1 MQKFAR
7 IMPHIK
13 FILPTAPTQPVTM
26 NMGAPMPSWYDITGL
41 DERSN
46 EKCPGIEASCDRLS
60 NILRSE
66 HEATKLPYS
75 RMLLAGFS
83 QGGALSLWTGLQ
95 GRWSSSSDVNSSL
108 AGIVL
113 MSAYIPA
120 VSQLKIIYP
129 NTPIRHFH
137 GSADPLVTLAVA
149 KRSQQLL
156 TDIKGVTNYDLK
168 VYPGLSHSVSSQ
180 ELEDVLTFIRDV
192 LPPNDAYRVVLKDPS
207 AMSVKELK
215 AAIRRAGLSH
225 KAVGFMEKQDFVKL
239 LVQHRSGDIN

>member
-1 MQKFAR
+1 
-7 IMPHIK
+7 MPHIK
-13 FILPTAPTQPVTM
+13 FILPTAPSQPVTM

-66 HEATKLPYS
+66 HEATQLPYS

-95 GRWSSSSDVNSSL
+95 GRWSPSDTNSPL
-108 AGIVL
+108 AGIII
-113 MSAYIPA
+113 MSAYVPA
-120 VSQLKIIYP
+120 VSQLKVIYP
-129 NTPIRHFH
+129 DTPIRHFH
-137 GSADPLVTLAVA
+137 GSSDPLVTLTVA
-149 KRSQQLL
+149 NRSQKIL
-156 TDIKGVTNYDLK
+156 TESKGVTNYNLK
-168 VYPGLSHSVSSQ
+168 VYPGLTHSVSAE
-180 ELEDVLTFIRDV
+180 ELDDVMSYLREV
-192 LPPNDAYRVVLKDPS
+192 LPTDDTYRVVLKDPS

-215 AAIRRAGLSH
+215 AAIRKAGLSQ

-239 LVQHRSGDIN
+239 LLQHRAGEA